1 MLFSYANSFKNSN
14 FSGINTLNTA
24 VAAATAAANN
34 PFGSSSSAAASSSD
48 LPAEYVNSALFK
60 ESLAAS
66 KQKPAVKSE
75 QEFEDEL
82 QLALALSQSEAEAQE
97 SQKRRSS
104 IGSTSKSGS
113 STDTQKSALKTKSRS
128 SNENLASAPLF
139 PDTNKLV
146 EQMPRQETLIS
157 QVNQDL
163 FLAVASRGAE
173 KKIWY
178 TVLFQKIMWKKGQSP
193 QKTAKKIC
201 FSCQCFSYPL
211 NPQKKFFFKEFF
223 LKIDIY
229 SIQYY
234 V

>member
-104 IGSTSKSGS
+104 TGSTSKSGS

-157 QVNQDL
+157 QVYQDL
-163 FLAVASRGAE
+163 FLAVASRG
-173 KKIWY
+173 
-178 TVLFQKIMWKKGQSP
+178 V
-193 QKTAKKIC
+193 
-201 FSCQCFSYPL
+201 
-211 NPQKKFFFKEFF
+211 
-223 LKIDIY
+223 
-229 SIQYY
+229 
-234 V
+234 